1 MPPSIIETDWDVEI
15 FGGAA
20 CGTSLRLHFSSL
32 LMQFRHDG
40 RVSSHCR
47 YWNANPHKELS
58 ALTHLNFPF
67 PATCTSL
74 TRLFVWAAPTN
85 GIAA

>member
-1 MPPSIIETDWDVEI
+1 MPPSVIEIDWDADI

-32 LMQFRHDG
+32 LMQFLHDG
-40 RVSSHCR
+40 RVSSHYR
-47 YWNANPHKELS
+47 YWDTNPHKELS
-58 ALTHLNFPF
+58 VLTYLNFPF
-67 PATCTSL
+67 PATCTSPA
-74 TRLFVWAAPTN
+74 RLFVWAALTN

>member
-1 MPPSIIETDWDVEI
+1 MRPSIIEIDWDADI
-15 FGGAA
+15 FGGAD
-20 CGTSLRLHFSSL
+20 CGTSLRVHFSSL

-47 YWNANPHKELS
+47 YWNANSHKEFS
-58 ALTHLNFPF
+58 VLTHLNFPF
-67 PATCTSL
+67 PATCASP
-74 TRLFVWAAPTN
+74 TRLFVWAALTN